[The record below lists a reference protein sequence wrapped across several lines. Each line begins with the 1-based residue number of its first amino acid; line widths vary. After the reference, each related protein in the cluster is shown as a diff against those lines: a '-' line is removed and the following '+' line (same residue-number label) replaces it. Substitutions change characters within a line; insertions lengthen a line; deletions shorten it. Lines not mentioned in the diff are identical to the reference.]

1 MALLKNI
8 LLWTSK
14 NDWMSQK
21 LPKYKFVQN
30 SLSRFMPGE
39 LLSDALEECKKL
51 EYSEYGTI
59 ITYLGENVNLEE
71 DTYQVVDHYRN
82 ALIAIDK
89 TSLNTLI
96 SVKLTQLGLDFDK
109 NLCMENLNQL
119 LKLAK
124 NYNSI
129 IWIDMEEY
137 CYLEQTLEI
146 FKKMSKNYHNIGI
159 TLQAYLHRTTQD
171 LDELLSYA
179 TNLRLVK
186 GAYNE
191 NSSVAIKN
199 KDDIDTNYMNL
210 SKKMLSKDIL
220 NNGFKPS
227 FATHDDRIID
237 YIINEA
243 ERNLISSDT
252 YEFNML
258 YGIRKKLQKEILES
272 NQNIKI
278 LISYGEQWFPW
289 YIRRIAENPKN
300 LFLLLK

>member
-39 LLSDALEECKKL
+39 SLSDALEECQKL

-59 ITYLGENVNLEE
+59 ITYLGENVNLET

-258 YGIRKKLQKEILES
+258 YGIRKKLQKEILDS
-272 NQNIKI
+272 NQNLKI

>member
-272 NQNIKI
+272 NQNLKI

>member
-146 FKKMSKNYHNIGI
+146 FKKISKNYHNIGI

-258 YGIRKKLQKEILES
+258 YGIRKKLQKEILDS
-272 NQNIKI
+272 NQNLKI

>member
-39 LLSDALEECKKL
+39 LLSDALEECKNL

>member
-39 LLSDALEECKKL
+39 FLSDALEECKNL

-146 FKKMSKNYHNIGI
+146 FKKMSENYHNIGI

>member
-146 FKKMSKNYHNIGI
+146 FKKMSENYHNIGI

-191 NSSVAIKN
+191 NSLVAIKN
-199 KDDIDTNYMNL
+199 KDDIDTNYINL

>member
-82 ALIAIDK
+82 ALIVIDK

>member
-1 MALLKNI
+1 MQKRLEKNN
-8 LLWTSK
+8 K
-14 NDWMSQK
+14 KK
-21 LPKYKFVQN
+21 LEKD
-30 SLSRFMPGE
+30 E
-39 LLSDALEECKKL
+39 LDFLEECKKL

-146 FKKMSKNYHNIGI
+146 FKKISKNYHNIGI

-171 LDELLSYA
+171 LDEILSYA

-191 NSSVAIKN
+191 NSLVAIKN
-199 KDDIDTNYMNL
+199 KDDIDTNYINL

-258 YGIRKKLQKEILES
+258 YGIRKKLQKEILDS
-272 NQNIKI
+272 NQNLKI
-278 LISYGEQWFPW
+278 LISYGDQWFPW

-300 LFLLLK
+300 LFLLLKYIF

>member
-137 CYLEQTLEI
+137 CYLDQTLEI
-146 FKKMSKNYHNIGI
+146 FKKMSENYHNIGI

-220 NNGFKPS
+220 NNGYKPT

>member
-1 MALLKNI
+1 MTLLKNI

-272 NQNIKI
+272 NQNLKI

>member
-109 NLCMENLNQL
+109 NLCMENLSQL

>member
-39 LLSDALEECKKL
+39 LLSDALKECKNL

-146 FKKMSKNYHNIGI
+146 FKKMSVNYHNIGI

-179 TNLRLVK
+179 TNVRLVK

-199 KDDIDTNYMNL
+199 KDDIDTNYINL
-210 SKKMLSKDIL
+210 SKKMLSKDYTY
-220 NNGFKPS
+220 N
-227 FATHDDRIID
+227 
-237 YIINEA
+237 INSA
-243 ERNLISSDT
+243 C
-252 YEFNML
+252 L
-258 YGIRKKLQKEILES
+258 YA
-272 NQNIKI
+272 
-278 LISYGEQWFPW
+278 YD
-289 YIRRIAENPKN
+289 
-300 LFLLLK
+300 

>member
-146 FKKMSKNYHNIGI
+146 FKKMSVNYHNIGI

-272 NQNIKI
+272 NQNLKI

>member
-39 LLSDALEECKKL
+39 LLSDALKECKNL

-146 FKKMSKNYHNIGI
+146 F
-159 TLQAYLHRTTQD
+159 
-171 LDELLSYA
+171 
-179 TNLRLVK
+179 
-186 GAYNE
+186 
-191 NSSVAIKN
+191 
-199 KDDIDTNYMNL
+199 
-210 SKKMLSKDIL
+210 
-220 NNGFKPS
+220 
-227 FATHDDRIID
+227 
-237 YIINEA
+237 
-243 ERNLISSDT
+243 
-252 YEFNML
+252 
-258 YGIRKKLQKEILES
+258 
-272 NQNIKI
+272 
-278 LISYGEQWFPW
+278 
-289 YIRRIAENPKN
+289 
-300 LFLLLK
+300 

>member
-14 NDWMSQK
+14 NEWMSQK

-39 LLSDALEECKKL
+39 FLSDALEACEKL
-51 EYSEYGTI
+51 EYAEHGTI
-59 ITYLGENVNLEE
+59 ITYLGENVTLEAGAYE
-71 DTYQVVDHYRN
+71 VVDHYKN
-82 ALIAIDK
+82 ALSVINES
-89 TSLNTLI
+89 SLNTLI
-96 SVKLTQLGLDFDK
+96 SVKLTQLGLDFDMD
-109 NLCMENLNQL
+109 LCMENLNQL

-124 NYNSI
+124 KYNSI

-137 CYLEQTLEI
+137 RYLEQTLEI
-146 FKKMSKNYHNIGI
+146 FKKVSENYHNIGI
-159 TLQAYLHRTTQD
+159 TLQAYLHRTDQD
-171 LDELLSYA
+171 LDKLLSFA
-179 TNLRLVK
+179 TNIRLVK

-191 NSSVAIKN
+191 HPSLAIKN
-199 KDDIDTNYMNL
+199 KDDIDINYRSL
-210 SKKMLSKDIL
+210 SKKMLEKDVL

-237 YIINEA
+237 YIINES
-243 ERNLISSDT
+243 EKNLISSDA

-258 YGIRKKLQKEILES
+258 YGIRKKLQKDILNS
-272 NQNIKI
+272 NQNLKI

>member
-39 LLSDALEECKKL
+39 LLSDALEECKNL

-109 NLCMENLNQL
+109 NLCMECL
-119 LKLAK
+119 
-124 NYNSI
+124 
-129 IWIDMEEY
+129 
-137 CYLEQTLEI
+137 
-146 FKKMSKNYHNIGI
+146 
-159 TLQAYLHRTTQD
+159 
-171 LDELLSYA
+171 
-179 TNLRLVK
+179 
-186 GAYNE
+186 
-191 NSSVAIKN
+191 
-199 KDDIDTNYMNL
+199 
-210 SKKMLSKDIL
+210 
-220 NNGFKPS
+220 
-227 FATHDDRIID
+227 
-237 YIINEA
+237 
-243 ERNLISSDT
+243 
-252 YEFNML
+252 
-258 YGIRKKLQKEILES
+258 
-272 NQNIKI
+272 
-278 LISYGEQWFPW
+278 
-289 YIRRIAENPKN
+289 
-300 LFLLLK
+300 

>member
-146 FKKMSKNYHNIGI
+146 FKKISKNYHNIGI

-272 NQNIKI
+272 NQNLKI